1 MIRFCVSCRTR
12 KETHELIAF
21 HREEAKDLL
30 LGVGRRSAWV
40 CRQKTCL
47 QKLAKNPMIAYRSL
61 QIKDF
66 HANTCLAQMQDKNKR
81 DIHKHLVLS
90 QRSGVV
96 FSGPINVLKNKEKI
110 SFLLFCGA
118 PQEPFSHNK
127 PIRELAHTKS
137 AAQEFIDLFSSPI
150 PVFYV
155 DIHPQELGTWIGKGK
170 RKILGLSHNRHS
182 RQLLKTLH
190 QYKNLR

>member
-1 MIRFCVSCRTR
+1 MIRFCVACRTR
-12 KETHELIAF
+12 KETHDLIAF
-21 HREEAKDLL
+21 HREEKELL

-40 CRQKTCL
+40 CRQKKCL
-47 QKLAKNPMIAYRSL
+47 QLLEKNPMIAYRSL

-66 HANTCLAQMQDKNKR
+66 SANTCLEQMQEKNKC
-81 DIHKHLVLS
+81 DIQRYLVLS

-96 FSGPINVLKNKEKI
+96 FSGPISVLQNKEKL
-110 SFLLFCGA
+110 SFLLFCGVS
-118 PQEPFSHNK
+118 QEAFLQKK
-127 PIRELAHTKS
+127 PTREYAQTKS
-137 AAQEFIDLFSSPI
+137 VQQEFIDQFPTPI

-155 DIHPQELGTWIGKGK
+155 DIQPQKIGEWIGKGK